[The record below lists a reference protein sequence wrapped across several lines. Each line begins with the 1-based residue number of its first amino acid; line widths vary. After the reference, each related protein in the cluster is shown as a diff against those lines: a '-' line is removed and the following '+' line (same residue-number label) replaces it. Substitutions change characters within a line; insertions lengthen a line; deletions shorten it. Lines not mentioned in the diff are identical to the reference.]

1 MVKELTL
8 NIPTSYGDISLKKW
22 IELQTEL
29 ENYKDNEEAV
39 NALILYHLCG
49 LEPTYINGLDIH
61 SYSEIKL
68 ELDRFLANTELPLQ
82 KIIKLDGIEYGFE
95 PNLSQMSY
103 GAYCDIT
110 QFDTIAIDKNW
121 TKVMNILYRPIV
133 KKQGD
138 MYTIKPYIPNDDDS
152 KWLSVGMDIHFGCLF
167 FFVHLLTD
175 LLSSTLK
182 STTGMELPLSINS
195 ILARSGKLIPQYL
208 NSPMEMLQS
217 MKKSNNNL

>member
-22 IELQTEL
+22 MELQNEM

-49 LEPTYINGLDIH
+49 LDPLYISGLDIV
-61 SYSEIKL
+61 SYGEIKL

-82 KIIKLDGIEYGFE
+82 KIIEVNGIEYGFE

-103 GAYCDIT
+103 GAFCDVT
-110 QFDTIAIDKNW
+110 KFETIAIDKNW
-121 TKVMNILYRPIV
+121 QKIMNILYRPIV
-133 KKQGD
+133 KKQGEL
-138 MYTIKPYIPNDDDS
+138 YTIKPYVPNDDS
-152 KWLSVGMDIHFGCLF
+152 NKWLSVGMDIHFGCLF
-167 FFVHLLTD
+167 FFVNLSID
-175 LLSSTLK
+175 LLNSILK
-182 STTGMELPLSINS
+182 STMEMELPLNIKS
-195 ILARSGKLIPQYL
+195 ILGRSGNLIPQYL

-217 MKKSNNNL
+217 LKKSNKNP

>member
-22 IELQTEL
+22 MELQTEL

-49 LEPTYINGLDIH
+49 LEPSYINGLDIH

-68 ELDRFLANTELPLQ
+68 ELDKFLANTELPLQ
-82 KIIKLDGIEYGFE
+82 KIIDVDGIEYGFE

-110 QFDTIAIDKNW
+110 RFETIAIDKNW

-133 KKQGD
+133 KKQSKL
-138 MYTIKPYIPNDDDS
+138 YTIKPYVPNEDDT
-152 KWLSVGMDIHFGCLF
+152 KWLSVGMDIHFGALF
-167 FFVHLLTD
+167 FFVHLLID
-175 LLSSTLK
+175 LLNSTLK
-182 STTGMELPLSINS
+182 STTGMELPLNINS
-195 ILARSGKLIPQYL
+195 ILARSGNLIPQYM
-208 NSPMEMLQS
+208 NSPMEMLQGLR
-217 MKKSNNNL
+217 KFNNNP